1 MTAERSTRRRPAA
14 RSGFRNAIP
23 AVVGLVTLVAIVVA
37 CGVPSDS
44 GPRDIPPGFAVDV
57 GGSSTVAPVVP
68 ASSGPLV
75 YFLGPSTD
83 EPSRLH
89 PVPRNVQPPTT
100 AGVLQ
105 ALFDG
110 LTTSEQAR
118 GLRTAIPE
126 GTQLLDA
133 SVLPDGT
140 AKVNLNDA
148 IFTASGDAQIAAVA
162 QIVFTATGIQ
172 GTSQVDLLVNGEPRG
187 WPRGDGSAEEGA
199 LTRFMYPDLD
209 PTSRPDYPPFPV
221 GGGQPPTTT
230 TTTLPKIPT

>member
-1 MTAERSTRRRPAA
+1 VSSVPAGHPRSTRRVPVVSAA
-14 RSGFRNAIP
+14 AALIAF
-23 AVVGLVTLVAIVVA
+23 VALVVA

-44 GPRDIPPGFAVDV
+44 GPRDIPPDFAVDA
-57 GGSSTVAPVVP
+57 GGSSTVAPVIP
-68 ASSGPLV
+68 ASTGPLV
-75 YFLGPSTD
+75 YFLGPTAD

-89 PVPRNVQPPTT
+89 PESRNVEPSTT

-110 LTTSEQAR
+110 LTTSEQSR

-140 AKVNLNDA
+140 AKVDLNDA
-148 IFTASGDAQIAAVA
+148 IFSARGDAQIAAVA

-221 GGGQPPTTT
+221 GGGQAPTTVAPT
-230 TTTLPKIPT
+230 TVARPHT